1 MNNTRKITLAGLF
14 LALAMVFQ
22 LLGRSYPDVS
32 RNLVGPLINM
42 LLLLCVWYSGLRF
55 GLILSIM
62 TPVTALILGQLNP
75 VMAPFIPFIALGNIV
90 FVLVF
95 HLLRKHFASRIIGIV
110 IGAVAKYLFLSFSV
124 KLFAPYLGIRAPV
137 QANMA
142 IAFGTVQLIAA
153 LIGGALALV
162 VIELL
167 DQRVK
172 H

>member
-95 HLLRKHFASRIIGIV
+95 HLLSRPRSRRGQI
-110 IGAVAKYLFLSFSV
+110 S
-124 KLFAPYLGIRAPV
+124 
-137 QANMA
+137 
-142 IAFGTVQLIAA
+142 TVC
-153 LIGGALALV
+153 
-162 VIELL
+162 
-167 DQRVK
+167 
-172 H
+172 